1 MVTKEGFFF
10 PKGFLSFTDGDV
22 FPTVTKQTTSKVV
35 LQKQGKGSTLTQ
47 GPGNRLLNSKA
58 MFIRTIQR
66 SREARVTKNGQG
78 EPKLRRRGEPERP
91 ESPKTRGRD
100 PIRAK
105 RPEKGPKKA
114 AYFFPKKKVGGK
126 SRSGGNIIYI
136 ILLYNII

>member
-22 FPTVTKQTTSKVV
+22 FPIVTKQTTSKVV

-47 GPGNRLLNSKA
+47 GPGNRLLYSKTTLMNDSA
-58 MFIRTIQR
+58 I
-66 SREARVTKNGQG
+66 KKG
-78 EPKLRRRGEPERP
+78 EGNEKWPRRAKAQDERP

-114 AYFFPKKKVGGK
+114 AYFSPKRKWGGK
-126 SRSGGNIIYI
+126 VEAGGILYI
-136 ILLYNII
+136 